1 MQGPVIDAVEMTEAL
16 LGYVDGVTFVGCVK
30 FNGALA
36 DVVDPAIIAKD
47 IFVKSTDKA

>member
-1 MQGPVIDAVEMTEAL
+1 MAEAL
-16 LGYVDGVTFVGCVK
+16 LGYVGGVTFVDRVK

-36 DVVDPAIIAKD
+36 DVVDPTVIAND